1 MRHIAVC
8 RKCGHCITTSD
19 WTHKSW
25 QDAVWYGFCCD
36 GKPHK
41 GFMIPVD
48 CGYLVV
54 FEEQEL

>member
-1 MRHIAVC
+1 MRWIAVC
-8 RKCGHCITTSD
+8 KVCGNCITTND
-19 WTHKSW
+19 WMLADWDEALWSGACEGNRHR
-25 QDAVWYGFCCD
+25 
-36 GKPHK
+36 

>member
-19 WTHKSW
+19 WSLPDWT
-25 QDAVWYGFCCD
+25 DAVWSGACE
-36 GKPHK
+36 GRKHR
-41 GFMIPVD
+41 GFMIPMD